1 MITPHKAATD
11 AGLDS
16 LPEMA
21 RISTIPLST
30 LKRWYYGEKH
40 VAFKVM
46 LRGCVAERPAKVAS
60 RPGQD

>member
-11 AGLDS
+11 AGLGS
-16 LPEMA
+16 LPEMV

-30 LKRWYYGEKH
+30 LKRWYKEKP

-46 LRGCVAERPAKVAS
+46 LRGCVAERSVKATS